1 MKTKNGFLLIEL
13 LVALSIFLIFVFFI
27 TKYQSISSTNSFLS
41 VKKATALNVA
51 LNYINENTDKIK
63 QPDQPDQIEEFKVSY
78 KNINC
83 VLGLNNITIFLK
95 SLLGPQLIINPNE
108 FKLRE
113 ISVEFDFF
121 NRKKSEVKIVAGQ

>member
-1 MKTKNGFLLIEL
+1 MKTKNGFLLTEL
-13 LVALSIFLIFVFFI
+13 LVALSIFLVFVFFI
-27 TKYQSISSTNSFLS
+27 TKYQLISSTNSFLA
-41 VKKATALNVA
+41 VKKAKALNVI
-51 LNYINENTDKIK
+51 LNYINEDTDKIK
-63 QPDQPDQIEEFKVSY
+63 QSEKSEEFKVLY

-83 VLGLNNITIFLK
+83 VLGLNNIAIYLK
-95 SLLGPQLIINPNE
+95 SLLGPSFIINTND